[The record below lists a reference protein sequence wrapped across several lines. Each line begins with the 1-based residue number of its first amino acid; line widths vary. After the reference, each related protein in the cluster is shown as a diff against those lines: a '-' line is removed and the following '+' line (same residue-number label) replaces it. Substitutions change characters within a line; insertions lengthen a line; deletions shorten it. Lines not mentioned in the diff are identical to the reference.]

1 MWACDNGMRRLD
13 LLLGA
18 YDYKTEYQC
27 TLEPVRTL
35 VIPRGPIGRA
45 ALFFYAAG

>member
-1 MWACDNGMRRLD
+1 MRRLD

-18 YDYKTEYQC
+18 YDYKTEYNC

-35 VIPRGPIGRA
+35 VMPRGLIGRT
-45 ALFFYAAG
+45 ALFLYRRQAARRSKA

>member
-1 MWACDNGMRRLD
+1 MRRLD

-18 YDYKTEYQC
+18 YDYKAEYNC

-35 VIPRGPIGRA
+35 VIPRGLVGRT
-45 ALFFYAAG
+45 ALFVYRRKAKLT